1 MLKAVAAVLVVVL
14 LAGCS
19 PKAVDESSWNGN
31 TVEFDVTAKM
41 FEFVPSELA
50 VSTGDKVI
58 INAKSIDVT
67 HGFAILDYGV
77 NEMLNPGDSVRIEF
91 IAGKPGNFT
100 FFCSVPC
107 GSGHNTMQGKLIV
120 K

>member
-1 MLKAVAAVLVVVL
+1 MLKIAAIFAILL

-19 PKAVDESSWNGN
+19 QKAVDESAWNGN
-31 TVEFDVTAKM
+31 TVEFSVTAKM
-41 FEFVPSELA
+41 FEFVPSEI
-50 VSTGDKVI
+50 VVNKGDKVV
-58 INAKSIDVT
+58 INAKSVDVT
-67 HGFAILDYGV
+67 HGFAILDYDI
-77 NEMLNPGDSVRIEF
+77 NEMLNPGDEVRVEF
-91 IAGKPGNFT
+91 IADKPGEFA